1 LKSGFVTLLGRPN
14 SGKSTLINTLMNQK
28 IVIVSDK
35 PQTTWHRINCI
46 YTDDSSQIIFTD
58 TPGIH
63 KIVNNVNRYMMKAVS
78 EALEG
83 MDLFLWVVDVTK
95 GLSKGEDYVYD
106 KIKNIQKPRLI
117 LLNKTDLMEKEKI
130 AYYAA
135 LLKKKYCPED
145 ILSICAKDIQQ
156 RDRILLKIKS
166 YLSDGNLYY
175 PPEMM
180 TDRSNKFIVSEI
192 IREKIFRITFEEIP
206 YSCAVLVENFN
217 DKIDGTL
224 EIRAEIWVE
233 RKTQKGMI
241 IGKAAK
247 TIKKIRI
254 KAKKDIQFLF
264 DRPIDLEIY
273 VRVKENWRQKDY
285 LLNDE
290 LFFSRD

>member
-1 LKSGFVTLLGRPN
+1 
-14 SGKSTLINTLMNQK
+14 M
-28 IVIVSDK
+28 
-35 PQTTWHRINCI
+35 
-46 YTDDSSQIIFTD
+46 
-58 TPGIH
+58 
-63 KIVNNVNRYMMKAVS
+63 
-78 EALEG
+78 
-83 MDLFLWVVDVTK
+83 
-95 GLSKGEDYVYD
+95 
-106 KIKNIQKPRLI
+106 
-117 LLNKTDLMEKEKI
+117 
-130 AYYAA
+130 
-135 LLKKKYCPED
+135 
-145 ILSICAKDIQQ
+145 
-156 RDRILLKIKS
+156 
-166 YLSDGNLYY
+166 
-175 PPEMM
+175 
-180 TDRSNKFIVSEI
+180 
-192 IREKIFRITFEEIP
+192 
-206 YSCAVLVENFN
+206 ENFN